1 MNLVALIAH
10 NVMGYYGLQWDAIS
24 FSYPAYTLESR
35 NENTV
40 ELLEVLH
47 KTEGTRSILYF
58 QKIMS
63 ENKLHIYNTYI

>member
-1 MNLVALIAH
+1 
-10 NVMGYYGLQWDAIS
+10 MGCYGLQWDAIS
-24 FSYPAYTLESR
+24 FSYPTYTLESR